1 MGPQTRFP
9 VPQGILDYSGQKYV
23 VLAFFC
29 VANLDIELS
38 SLPTHSTVAV
48 ALWALDDTAV
58 SPQLK
63 LEVDAVLEGGVGPI
77 ALNNPG
83 WTALRG

>member
-1 MGPQTRFP
+1 M
-9 VPQGILDYSGQKYV
+9 DYSGQKYV
-23 VLAFFC
+23 SFGC
-29 VANLDIELS
+29 VSTRILMLY
-38 SLPTHSTVAV
+38 PRSTVAV
-48 ALWALDDTAV
+48 AVWALNNTAV